1 MIKSNNGSIA
11 LVIILGTIYLSFAL
25 YVQSNS
31 LESGRRGPTGPLPEE
46 NQDLYKGKKVE
57 NLRLSSARV
66 LSKEDKEQLA
76 YLKKPIKSQPYSTF
90 DDSLCRFTFN
100 RVLERTADK
109 NSPSPVIALAK
120 SLATSTN
127 AYDKM
132 VLSIIACGDNNN
144 AKDGLALCLKAVDY
158 LDQHP
163 QEANTPGRGLSFL
176 IPLLYGARFAWMLD
190 DVDEAF
196 DLAQQAM
203 PACRHAGDFGMADME
218 ALFYTIQDAGQDF
231 GEKGR
236 ADFTLYKTVS
246 KLAQEDL
253 ASGRLEDL
261 RSHSEDIIKSLGHLP
276 RHSYHVLNA
285 RIIGVLMT
293 DMTHQRL
300 KAIDEA
306 KDVRDRA
313 REYGDETII
322 KDLDR
327 IIDRYEHP

>member
-1 MIKSNNGSIA
+1 M
-11 LVIILGTIYLSFAL
+11 
-25 YVQSNS
+25 QSNS

-46 NQDLYKGKKVE
+46 NQALLKGKKVE

-66 LSKEDKEQLA
+66 LTKEDKEQLA
-76 YLKKPIKSQPYSTF
+76 YLKKPIKVQPFTTF
-90 DDSLCRFTFN
+90 EQSLCRFTFN
-100 RVLERTADK
+100 HVLERTADK
-109 NSPSPVIALAK
+109 TNISPVVALQK

-127 AYDKM
+127 AYDKL
-132 VLSIIACGDNNN
+132 VLEILACGDSNN
-144 AKDGLALCLKAVDY
+144 ARDGLALCLKAVDY

-163 QEANTPGRGLSFL
+163 QEANTPGRSLSFL

-190 DVDEAF
+190 DLDEAF

-218 ALFYTIQDAGQDF
+218 VLFYTIQDAGQDL
-231 GEKGR
+231 GEMGR
-236 ADFTLYKTVS
+236 ANFSLYKSVS
-246 KLAQEDL
+246 KLAEDDL
-253 ASGRLEDL
+253 TNGRAEDL
-261 RSHSEDIIKSLGHLP
+261 RSHSEDLIKSLGHLP

-293 DMTHQRL
+293 DMTHQRI

-313 REYGDETII
+313 REYGDEAII

-327 IIDRYEHP
+327 IIDRYENP

>member
-1 MIKSNNGSIA
+1 LIKSNNGSTAI
-11 LVIILGTIYLSFAL
+11 VIILGALYLSFAL

-46 NQDLYKGKKVE
+46 NQDLYKGKKIE

-76 YLKKPIKSQPYSTF
+76 YLKKPIKDQPFTPF
-90 DDSLCRFTFN
+90 EQSLCRFTFN
-100 RVLERTADK
+100 RVLERSADK
-109 NSPSPVIALAK
+109 NTPSPVVALQK
-120 SLATSTN
+120 SLSSSTN

-132 VLSIIACGDNNN
+132 VLAIIACADNNN
-144 AKDGLALCLKAVDY
+144 AKEGLSLCLKAVDY

-163 QEANTPGRGLSFL
+163 QEANTPGRSLSFL

-203 PACRHAGDFGMADME
+203 PASRHAGDYGMADME
-218 ALFYTIQDAGQDF
+218 ALFYTIQDAGQDL
-231 GEKGR
+231 GENGR
-236 ADFTLYKTVS
+236 ANFSLYKSVS
-246 KLAQEDL
+246 KLAQDDL
-253 ASGRLEDL
+253 VNGRTEDL
-261 RSHSEDIIKSLGHLP
+261 RSHSEELIKSLGHLP

-293 DMTHQRL
+293 DVTHQRL